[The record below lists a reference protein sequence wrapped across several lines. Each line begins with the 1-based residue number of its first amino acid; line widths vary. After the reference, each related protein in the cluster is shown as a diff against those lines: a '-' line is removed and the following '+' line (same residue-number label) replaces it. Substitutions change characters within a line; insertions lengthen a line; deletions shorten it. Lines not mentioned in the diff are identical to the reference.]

1 MTAEPIRNSPTSDR
15 PSQPASPLSLIVGL
29 GALGLLLV
37 ILLLRGNPGPDLP
50 ADQRTMAMAL
60 VQHMRATGVLM
71 RYSCAQNEAYVTRA
85 LWDKYTTEQKRGF
98 AMGLAAVCSGEHAGY
113 RVTVRDADTSQR
125 VASFDGKAFTIP

>member
-1 MTAEPIRNSPTSDR
+1 MTTEPIGNNPRTGRTPHS
-15 PSQPASPLSLIVGL
+15 ASPLSLIVGL
-29 GALGLLLV
+29 GALGLLLA

-71 RYSCAQNEAYVTRA
+71 RYSCARNEAFVTRA
-85 LWDKYTTEQKRGF
+85 LWDKYTTEQQRGF

-113 RVTVRDADTSQR
+113 RVTVRDVDTSQR
-125 VASFDGKAFTIP
+125 VAGFDGKTFTIP